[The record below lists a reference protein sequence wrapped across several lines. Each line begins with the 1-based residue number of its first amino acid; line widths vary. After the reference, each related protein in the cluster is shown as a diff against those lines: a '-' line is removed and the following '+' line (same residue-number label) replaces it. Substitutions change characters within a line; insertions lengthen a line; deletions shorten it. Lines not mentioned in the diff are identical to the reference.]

1 MKDMSINVII
11 NGELHRDIRM
21 HCFINGI
28 TMKSIIP
35 KLIEEGLQVEK
46 TISDSTTSIDR
57 EPAK

>member
-1 MKDMSINVII
+1 MEDININII
-11 NGELHRDIRM
+11 ISGELHRDIRM

-46 TISDSTTSIDR
+46 TIKGDITTADKKL
-57 EPAK
+57 AK

>member
-46 TISDSTTSIDR
+46 TINDSITPTGKKSV
-57 EPAK
+57 K